1 MDGFSAFTFIE
12 QALDESIKHLAL
24 YPVAILAGGVAM
36 LAIPLLTMWTTYRI
50 MLVFFGQV
58 AEPFT
63 SIMKEF
69 GVRACILLL
78 AASSSFLLANFHEP
92 IRNTQEALT
101 REFSKEQ
108 GGSVSVFEPIEKHI
122 NQVGALLEATM
133 GVDKKTE
140 ETYVEEATRLNGGEP
155 LNPIEWF
162 WNSLKDTRKTL
173 AAAADNL
180 GGFFELM
187 MQVLKLLIVGAALI
201 ALGVSCFIQ
210 IMLNKIFFMLGLGVS
225 PLFIMFLAFEST
237 RGWFTAW
244 LSSTLGYCFSY
255 PLAMLVVSTLLN
267 IFDGIYKNNA
277 FRFSDVFVC
286 IVTSLCF
293 MSLVGKIGNLSS
305 SWFASTNIADGVAQS
320 FSTMVSRTVGTTGKS
335 AIMGAKGTLR
345 SAELGAKGGYYTAKG
360 GYKIAKGA
368 YGWGKAI
375 GSKGREWVTGKKAPP
390 TIQVK

>member
-12 QALDESIKHLAL
+12 KELGDSISHLAL
-24 YPVAILAGGVAM
+24 YPVSILAGGVAM

-69 GVRACILLL
+69 AVRACILML
-78 AASSSFLLANFHEP
+78 AATSSVILANFHEP
-92 IRNTQEALT
+92 IRDTQDTLT
-101 REFSKEQ
+101 KEFSKEQ

-133 GVDKKTE
+133 GIDKKTE

-162 WNSLKDTRKTL
+162 WNSLKDIRTKIS
-173 AAAADNL
+173 AAADDL

-201 ALGVSCFIQ
+201 VLGVVCFVQ
-210 IMLNKIFFMLGLGVS
+210 VMSNKIFFMLGLGVS

-237 RGWFTAW
+237 RGWFTSW
-244 LSSTLGYCFSY
+244 LSNTLGYCLSY
-255 PLAMLVVSTLLN
+255 PLAMLVVTTLLN
-267 IFDGIYKNNA
+267 VFDGIYKNNA
-277 FRFSDVFVC
+277 FTFSDVGVC

-293 MSLVGKIGNLSS
+293 ISLIGKIGNLSS
-305 SWFASTNIADGVAQS
+305 SWFASTNITDGVAQS
-320 FSTMVSRTVGTTGKS
+320 FSYFMSRTLGMTKASTI
-335 AIMGAKGTLR
+335 AGAKGTLR
-345 SAELGAKGGYYTAKG
+345 SAELGAKGSYYTAKG
-360 GYKIAKGA
+360 GYKVVKGA
-368 YGWGKAI
+368 YGLGKAI
-375 GSKGREWVTGKKAPP
+375 GSKGHELVTGKKAPP

>member
-12 QALDESIKHLAL
+12 KELGDSISHLAL
-24 YPVAILAGGVAM
+24 YPVSILAGGVAM

-69 GVRACILLL
+69 AVRACILML
-78 AASSSFLLANFHEP
+78 AATSSVILSNFHEP
-92 IRNTQEALT
+92 IRDTQETLT

-122 NQVGALLEATM
+122 NQVGALLESTM

-155 LNPIEWF
+155 LGRIEWL
-162 WNSLKDTRKTL
+162 WNSLKDIRTKIS
-173 AAAADNL
+173 AAADDL

-201 ALGVSCFIQ
+201 VLGVVCFVQ
-210 IMLNKIFFMLGLGVS
+210 VMSNKIFFMLGLGVS

-237 RGWFTAW
+237 RGWFTSW
-244 LSSTLGYCFSY
+244 LSNTLGYCLSY
-255 PLAMLVVSTLLN
+255 PLAMLVVTTLLN
-267 IFDGIYKNNA
+267 VFDGIYKNNT
-277 FRFSDVFVC
+277 FTFSDVGVC

-293 MSLVGKIGNLSS
+293 ISLIGKIGNLSS
-305 SWFASTNIADGVAQS
+305 SWFASTNITDGVAQS
-320 FSTMVSRTVGTTGKS
+320 FSYFMSRTLGMTKASTM
-335 AIMGAKGTLR
+335 IGAKGMLR

-360 GYKIAKGA
+360 GVEVAKGA